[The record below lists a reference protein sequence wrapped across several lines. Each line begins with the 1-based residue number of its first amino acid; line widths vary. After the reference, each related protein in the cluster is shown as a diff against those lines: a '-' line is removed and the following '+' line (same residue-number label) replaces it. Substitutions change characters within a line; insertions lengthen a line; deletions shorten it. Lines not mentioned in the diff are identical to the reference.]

1 MNILICGTG
10 RAGKAMA
17 EKVVL
22 SKDHKLIGMICRKE
36 SVNAGLDLGRLLYP
50 NNDIF
55 LNKEIVP
62 IDNIA
67 EKLNEK
73 VDVIIDF
80 SNKENAIP
88 LIELCGKIG
97 SNLVI
102 CTTNHSVE
110 DIANFKSKANEH
122 GIGIAYCPNLTV
134 GVNLLMEFV
143 SKIAKMLPTFDFEI
157 SECHP
162 KDKGKPT
169 TTARMISQCINRNQ
183 IPIHSI
189 RMNGY
194 VGVHEVIC
202 TDGVERITIKHESLS
217 RQAFANGAILAAE
230 FIKGEKDFFMMKDI
244 ISEIANKVLIS

>member
-22 SKDHKLIGMICRKE
+22 SEDHKLVGMICRKE
-36 SVNAGLDLGRLLYP
+36 SRNAGLDLGKVLYP

-55 LNKEIVP
+55 LDKEIIPIGDVP
-62 IDNIA
+62 TKLKVKID
-67 EKLNEK
+67 
-73 VDVIIDF
+73 VVIDF
-80 SNKENAIP
+80 SNRENAMP
-88 LIELCGKIG
+88 LIELCGTIK

-110 DIANFKSKANEH
+110 DISEFKYKAKEY
-122 GIGIAYCPNLTV
+122 GIGIVYCPNLTI
-134 GVNLLMEFV
+134 GINLLMEFV
-143 SKIAKMLPTFDFEI
+143 HKIAKVLPEFDFEI

-169 TTARMISQCINRNQ
+169 ATARMISQHINRKET
-183 IPIHSI
+183 PIHSI

-194 VGVHEVIC
+194 VGIHEVVC
-202 TDGVERITIKHESLS
+202 TDGVERITVKHESLS

-230 FIKGEKDFFMMKDI
+230 FIQGKTNLYLMRDV
-244 ISEIANKVLIS
+244 ISELAHKALE